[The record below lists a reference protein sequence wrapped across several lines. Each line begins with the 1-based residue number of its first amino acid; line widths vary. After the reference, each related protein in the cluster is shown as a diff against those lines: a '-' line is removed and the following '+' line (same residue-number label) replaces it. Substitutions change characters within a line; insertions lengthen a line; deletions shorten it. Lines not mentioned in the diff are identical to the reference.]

1 MYESVRRETM
11 PISKTYSGTSDA
23 LYRVHFFGP
32 FRVKR
37 NNQPIGEP
45 IWRRNKAKAL
55 LKWFLLNPGRMFSA
69 SQLIK
74 NFWPEAD
81 KMSAERNLH
90 VAIHYLRHLLE
101 PDLAPRQES
110 RYIRRNKDNFY
121 WFELDETWWADIFDV
136 QHHYTSAKEAE
147 QRDEVEEAIMHYR
160 QIVSYCSLEFL
171 HEDAYEDTFSSH
183 RRHYERIYTEV
194 LERLMHLHSHI
205 GKPDEALTYA
215 HHALLVDPYC
225 EAAVKA
231 IVHAYLHKGNVAGA
245 IYKLDAFQTFL
256 REDLGIE
263 PGDDML
269 ALRQKII
276 EIK

>member
-1 MYESVRRETM
+1 MYESVGRETK
-11 PISKTYSGTSDA
+11 PASTALSCDASA

-32 FRVKR
+32 FRVMR

-45 IWRRNKAKAL
+45 VWRRNKAKAL

-69 SQLIK
+69 NQLIK
-74 NFWPEAD
+74 NFWPDTD
-81 KMSAERNLH
+81 KASAERNLH

-101 PDLAPRQES
+101 PGLAPRHES

-121 WFELDETWWADIFDV
+121 WFDLDETWCADIFDV
-136 QHHYTSAKEAE
+136 QHHYSSAKEAE
-147 QRDEVEEAIMHYR
+147 QRDELETAISHYR
-160 QIVSYCSLEFL
+160 QIASYCNLGFL

-225 EAAVKA
+225 ESAVKA
-231 IVHAYLHKGNVAGA
+231 IVHAYLHKGNIAGA
-245 IYKLDAFQTFL
+245 IRKLDSFQTFL

-263 PGDDML
+263 PGEDIL
-269 ALRQKII
+269 TLRQKIV
-276 EIK
+276 EFE